1 MPEKAF
7 GRFLLLFSQ
16 CFVVLLI
23 AVISMTVMRETMYW
37 LLIPSNVPAELIQPD
52 DVWRMRELG
61 LRFDARSG
69 AILAI
74 PLVVV
79 ALALFA
85 IKAFWTT
92 CVKLF
97 HLLSGLAFFVVIV
110 LGFVNYFYILT
121 FHNEIDIFVLNFLH
135 EEPSAVM
142 TTVWQDYPLIRAV
155 CLSLALTALLWWIS
169 AKVFSLLSRLSI
181 WNRIGWIGVTIW
193 LVIGAVLFVL
203 LARGSLTS
211 RYPLRR
217 NNAQVS
223 VVPQIN
229 TLVLNAPMCLYYAI
243 QDRKHSMTFA
253 PVSQQEGLELMKA
266 ADIGEL
272 TQTTPAN
279 TALSQ
284 LKPNVAL
291 FIMESM
297 GFNMM
302 SYDKEGEV
310 DLLGALRPHFE
321 SDFVFRRFTS
331 ADLHT
336 IQSVAQ
342 LLFLS
347 PVSQISSSSIRTTPL
362 PGTPFEVY
370 KKAGY
375 RTAFVTSG
383 TTVWENMSD
392 YLPIQFVDDV
402 YDQTNLMDA
411 YGLTETTEWGVPDHY
426 AFDFAAKLLR
436 ETQEPLFVVVLSTT
450 NHPPYHVPEGYKPY
464 PLRVPEAINANYD
477 HHYVEQSID
486 TIMKTYQYS
495 ADALGRAISQIK
507 SDKKHNTVIGAT
519 ADHRMLGMKP
529 IISEGPFKDI
539 AVPFY
544 VWASDDVKN
553 AVSIHYDP
561 LRVGSHKDVFPTLYA
576 LSLSNAQYRTVGGRN
591 MLAMHDDPRRAFGYN
606 ISAWIDQHGV
616 YTFGEHMRFYP
627 WSSDGSDWLSR
638 YNAPQELSETMKTR
652 LRAYPKLDLW
662 QINERACGLRP

>member
-1 MPEKAF
+1 MPEKAI

-23 AVISMTVMRETMYW
+23 ALATMALMREAMYW
-37 LLIPSNVPAELIQPD
+37 LLVPGHVPAELIQSD
-52 DVWRMRELG
+52 DVWRMRQLG
-61 LRFDARSG
+61 FRFDARSA
-69 AILAI
+69 AIFTI
-74 PLVVV
+74 PLVLVSLILFAVKPLWNVTVKLFHFLSGLSFLVVV
-79 ALALFA
+79 A
-85 IKAFWTT
+85 
-92 CVKLF
+92 
-97 HLLSGLAFFVVIV
+97 

-142 TTVWQDYPLIRAV
+142 TTVWQDYPLIRAIL
-155 CLSLALTALLWWIS
+155 LSLALTAFLSWMS
-169 AKVFSLLSRLSI
+169 AQCFSKLSRLSI
-181 WNRIGWIGVTIW
+181 WNRIGWISATVW
-193 LVIGAVLFVL
+193 LVVGVVLFVL

-223 VVPQIN
+223 VIPQIN
-229 TLVLNAPMCLYYAI
+229 NLVLNAPMCLHYAI
-243 QDRKHSMTFA
+243 QDRNHSMTFA
-253 PVSQQEGLELMKA
+253 PVSEKEGLELMKA
-266 ADIGEL
+266 ADIG
-272 TQTTPAN
+272 
-279 TALSQ
+279 ALSQ
-284 LKPNVAL
+284 VTPVNQTLAQIKPNVAL

-310 DLLGALRPHFE
+310 DLMGALRPHFE

-347 PVSQISSSSIRTTPL
+347 PVSQISSSSIRETPL

-392 YLPIQFVDDV
+392 YLPVQFVDDV
-402 YDQTNLMDA
+402 YDQTSLMDA
-411 YGLTETTEWGVPDHY
+411 YGLTETTEWGVPDEY

-436 ETQEPLFVVVLSTT
+436 ESKEPLFVVVLSTT
-450 NHPPYHVPEGYKPY
+450 NHPPYHVPESYKGYS
-464 PLRVPEAINANYD
+464 LSVPEAINANYD

-486 TIMKTYQYS
+486 TIMTTYQYS

-507 SDKKHNTVIGAT
+507 GDKKHHTVIGAT

-529 IISEGPFKDI
+529 IITEGPFKDI

-544 VWASDDVKN
+544 VWASDEVKK

-591 MLAMHDDPRRAFGYN
+591 MLALEDDSKRAFGYN
-606 ISAWIDQHGV
+606 ISAWVDEDGV
-616 YTFGEHMRFYP
+616 YTLGEHMRFYP
-627 WSSDGSDWLSR
+627 WTSDGSDWLTR
-638 YNAPQELSETMKTR
+638 YNAPEEVSEKMKTR
-652 LRAYPKLDLW
+652 LRAYPKLDMW
-662 QINERACGLRP
+662 QINERACGIQK